1 MTGTVVAID
10 VLVTVSKSAGPRSK
24 RTRLFVVG
32 EVTKVVPEIGTAV
45 PTGALG
51 GEKSVI
57 VGAGLTVA
65 R

>member
-1 MTGTVVAID
+1 MTGTVVATD

-24 RTRLFVVG
+24 RTRLFVVE
-32 EVTKVVPEIGTAV
+32 EVTDWVPKVVTVV
-45 PTGALG
+45 PAGAIV
-51 GEKSVI
+51 GEKPVI